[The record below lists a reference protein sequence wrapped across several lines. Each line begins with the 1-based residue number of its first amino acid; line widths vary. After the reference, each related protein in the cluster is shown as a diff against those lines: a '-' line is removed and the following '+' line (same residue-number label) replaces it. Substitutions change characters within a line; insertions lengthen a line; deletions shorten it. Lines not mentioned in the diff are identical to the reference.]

1 MERKRFETKTQMV
14 LFFLNGSKKY
24 FLLAIISGC
33 LVSFMDMINP
43 RIIGFTVVCIAAL
56 GALFRFFLNLLNAK
70 GAEKLVHTM
79 RNELFNHILHL
90 PFVWHSENQTGDII
104 QRCTSDVEQIKI
116 FLSEQLIFLFRIVI
130 CDVFHVYNQC
140 EADTCFFYLYSNDY
154 WIFLVLS

>member
-24 FLLAIISGC
+24 FILAIISGC

-43 RIIGFTVVCIAAL
+43 RIIGFTVDSVLGDKVTELPGVLNQMLISVGGTEWIQSNLWFMAMLVVCIASL

-104 QRCTSDVEQIKI
+104 HSPWGRS
-116 FLSEQLIFLFRIVI
+116 R
-130 CDVFHVYNQC
+130 
-140 EADTCFFYLYSNDY
+140 
-154 WIFLVLS
+154 